1 MSAVELPQAGGSCL
15 AEEGCITCGDTALPM
30 RVLDVD
36 GESRLA
42 LCADEAGAT
51 EEVAIDLVG
60 PLSPGDAVLVH
71 ARVALV
77 RLELEVLR

>member
-1 MSAVELPQAGGSCL
+1 MTAVELPKVGASCV

-30 RVLDVD
+30 RVLDIDSDGGLAVCVD
-36 GESRLA
+36 EEGM
-42 LCADEAGAT
+42 T

-60 PLSPGDAVLVH
+60 PVGPGDAVLVH

-77 RLELEVLR
+77 RLEPEALR

>member
-1 MSAVELPQAGGSCL
+1 MTAVELPQAGTSCI

-36 GESRLA
+36 GDAGLA
-42 LCADEAGAT
+42 LCADAEGAT

-60 PLSPGDAVLVH
+60 PVGAGDAVLVH

-77 RLELEVLR
+77 RLEPEVLR

>member
-1 MSAVELPQAGGSCL
+1 
-15 AEEGCITCGDTALPM
+15 M

-77 RLELEVLR
+77 RLEFEALR